1 MSKARDFVENNRGVT
16 SNIQTQL
23 TSGGAIA
30 SKTISANTTVAGD
43 SRFETGN
50 DLDIAAAA
58 TLQVPLTSLIEVKL
72 FGTIKQL

>member
-30 SKTISANTTVAGD
+30 SKTISDNTTVAGD

-58 TLQVPLTSLIEVKL
+58 TLTIPLTSLIEVKL

>member
-1 MSKARDFVENNRGVT
+1 MSRARDFVENNRGVT

-58 TLQVPLTSLIEVKL
+58 ALQVPLTSLIEVKL

>member
-1 MSKARDFVENNRGVT
+1 MSRARDFVENNRGVT

-30 SKTISANTTVAGD
+30 SKVISANTTVAGD

-58 TLQVPLTSLIEVKL
+58 TLEVPLTSLIEVKL

>member
-1 MSKARDFVENNRGVT
+1 MSRARDFVENNRGVT

>member
-1 MSKARDFVENNRGVT
+1 MSRARDFVENNRGVT

-30 SKTISANTTVAGD
+30 SKTVSANTTVAGD

-50 DLDIAAAA
+50 DLVIAAAA

>member
-23 TSGGAIA
+23 TSGGAIT
-30 SKTISANTTVAGD
+30 SKVISANTTVAGD

-58 TLQVPLTSLIEVKL
+58 TLTIPLTSLVDVK
-72 FGTIKQL
+72 FYGVVKQL

>member
-58 TLQVPLTSLIEVKL
+58 TLEVPLTSLIEVKL

>member
-1 MSKARDFVENNRGVT
+1 MSRARDFVENNRGVT

-23 TSGGAIA
+23 ISGGAIA

>member
-30 SKTISANTTVAGD
+30 SKVISANTAVAGD

>member
-1 MSKARDFVENNRGVT
+1 MSRARDFVENNRGVT

-58 TLQVPLTSLIEVKL
+58 TLEVPLTSLIEVKL

>member
-1 MSKARDFVENNRGVT
+1 MSKARDLVENLRGVT
-16 SNIQTQL
+16 SNIQSQL
-23 TSGGAIA
+23 TSGGAVA
-30 SKTISANTTVAGD
+30 SKLISTNTTVAGD

-58 TLQVPLTSLIEVKL
+58 TLEIPLTSLIEVKL

>member
-30 SKTISANTTVAGD
+30 SKVISANTTVAGD

>member
-30 SKTISANTTVAGD
+30 SKVISANTTVAGD

-58 TLQVPLTSLIEVKL
+58 TLEVPLTSLIEVKL